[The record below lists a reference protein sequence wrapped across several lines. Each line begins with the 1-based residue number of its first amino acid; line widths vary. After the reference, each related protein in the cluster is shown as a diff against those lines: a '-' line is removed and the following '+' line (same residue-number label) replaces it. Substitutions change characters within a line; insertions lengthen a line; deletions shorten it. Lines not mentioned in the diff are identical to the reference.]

1 MRGWDRVCLDTVY
14 FAENWKPKTIK
25 IKNKK
30 VTVHKIFTDHMP
42 KFTIHEQW
50 IVQEGLSWKKKLKK
64 KKKEANAHLSKHHHS
79 ETEKERET
87 VRPDEK
93 NKNKKGIKNNKE
105 IIFNWSC
112 KKIKVLTLSVL

>member
-1 MRGWDRVCLDTVY
+1 
-14 FAENWKPKTIK
+14 
-25 IKNKK
+25 
-30 VTVHKIFTDHMP
+30 MP

-50 IVQEGLSWKKKLKK
+50 IVQEALSWKKKKN
-64 KKKEANAHLSKHHHS
+64 ANAHLSKHHHS
-79 ETEKERET
+79 ETEREREI